1 LNKENQ
7 AAAVRKHILES
18 TYRCLAENGSSSLS
32 VRKIAQEAGI
42 TLSLVHYYFPNKD
55 ALMVAAAS
63 YTLEKQLTSIREE
76 LHSIGTVEERIKK
89 IMSVVRHQFKDTPWR
104 KVYFDLLSMASW
116 SPRMAQ
122 EVKKLQDDL
131 IERIANLCA
140 DSFTDRMEKRAFV
153 RALLAVL
160 NGLALQVLN
169 GAPEEEI
176 SVAFGM
182 AEHAILSLLPQSD

>member
-7 AAAVRKHILES
+7 ATVRQSILES
-18 TYRCLAENGSSSLS
+18 TFRCLAENGSSSLT

-42 TLSLVHYYFPNKD
+42 TLSLVHYYFPNKEE
-55 ALMVAAAS
+55 LLVAAAS
-63 YTLEKQLTSIREE
+63 YTLEKQLASIREE
-76 LHSIGTVEERIKK
+76 LHSIGTVTDRIKK
-89 IMSVVRHQFKDTPWR
+89 IMSIVRDQFTDTPWR

-131 IERIANLCA
+131 IERIANLCTE
-140 DSFTDRMEKRAFV
+140 SFTDRMEKRAFV
-153 RALLAVL
+153 RALLAIL

-176 SVAFGM
+176 SAAFVM
-182 AEHAILSLLPQSD
+182 AEHAILSLLPQSDQ